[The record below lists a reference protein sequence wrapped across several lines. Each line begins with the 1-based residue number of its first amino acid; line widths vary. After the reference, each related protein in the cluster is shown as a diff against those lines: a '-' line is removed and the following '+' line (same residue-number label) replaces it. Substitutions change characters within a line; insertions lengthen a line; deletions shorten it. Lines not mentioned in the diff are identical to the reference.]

1 MTPAVLFLVLA
12 GSLPEGPV
20 PAEIHG
26 RWRVTSEVVDTTP
39 TDERHYKNLVIE
51 IDASTLRLR
60 DGDAVLECTA
70 RASANI
76 RSLAI
81 TPRTGPK
88 ADRPFGGLYFVSND
102 LLTIALKREPDRE
115 VPLSTSPNRHVVV
128 LMLKRE
134 K

>member
-1 MTPAVLFLVLA
+1 MTPAFLFLVLA

-20 PAEIHG
+20 PAAIHG
-26 RWRVTSEVVDTTP
+26 RWRVTSEVVETTP
-39 TDERHYKNLVIE
+39 TDEQHYKNLVIE

-60 DGDAVLECTA
+60 DGAAELVCTA
-70 RASANI
+70 HGSANI

-88 ADRPFGGLYFVSND
+88 ADQPFGALYLVSDD
-102 LLTIALKREPDRE
+102 LLTIALNRKSGREL
-115 VPLSTSPNRHVVV
+115 PLSTSPNADVVV
-128 LMLKRE
+128 LRLKRE